1 MHVCVCVCSIICMCT
16 QLQLAR
22 MKSGLYAAGHAGLIL
37 VLVIS
42 CGNLAAGTDNWD
54 TGEIPGTAQQ
64 QSQGC
69 LLCPSYLCLSTVN
82 SKQQVRIELDHL
94 RTYNWTDCYVCTRA

>member
-1 MHVCVCVCSIICMCT
+1 MHVCVLYHLYVHTTAAGQNGTS
-16 QLQLAR
+16 
-22 MKSGLYAAGHAGLIL
+22 LYAAGHAGLIL

-82 SKQQVRIELDHL
+82 SKQ
-94 RTYNWTDCYVCTRA
+94 